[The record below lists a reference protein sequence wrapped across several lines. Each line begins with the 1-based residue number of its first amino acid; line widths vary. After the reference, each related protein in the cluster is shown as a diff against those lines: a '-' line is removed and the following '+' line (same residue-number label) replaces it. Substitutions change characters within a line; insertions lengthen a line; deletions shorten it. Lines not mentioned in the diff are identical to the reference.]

1 MNSNLWILRVLQKP
15 LLHLQYLRHI
25 LGTLFC
31 ISIHRLNTELVKE
44 QMSTCLFQTAQNIL
58 ERYCALGWS
67 SNETVFAHVTFYSL
81 HRASVSLEKPQIVF
95 PIAN

>member
-15 LLHLQYLRHI
+15 LLHLQYLRQV

-31 ISIHRLNTELVKE
+31 ISIHRLNTELMKE

-67 SNETVFAHVTFYSL
+67 SNETLCPCDLLFP
-81 HRASVSLEKPQIVF
+81 PQSQCLT
-95 PIAN
+95 